1 MTKLDV
7 LDLHGNQI
15 EKVENL
21 GHLEELRVLN
31 LAGNNITHVNNM
43 AGMEALAELNLR
55 RNKIITVVSQESSI
69 TLICRVRKW
78 QTNNIYCFSF
88 A

>member
-55 RNKIITVVSQESSI
+55 RNKIITVVSQESSFE
-69 TLICRVRKW
+69 VD
-78 QTNNIYCFSF
+78 FSSYISF
-88 A
+88 LGEEIADI